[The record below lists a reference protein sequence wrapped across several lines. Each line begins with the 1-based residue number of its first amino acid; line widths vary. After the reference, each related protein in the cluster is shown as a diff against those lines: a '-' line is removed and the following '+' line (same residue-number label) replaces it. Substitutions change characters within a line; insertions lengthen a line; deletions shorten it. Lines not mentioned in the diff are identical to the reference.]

1 MADLE
6 FFFDP
11 VCPWAWITS
20 RWALEAAGQLDA
32 EIKWSPIALAILNE
46 DKDYDELPPR
56 YRAGHGTGR
65 NLLRVIEAVKAAEGD
80 HRVIELYT
88 RFGTDFHTGDRELV
102 TSGWEEGNQQY
113 LDSVGLGPYV
123 KAANDASIDEALRA
137 STEDALSRTGDDVGT
152 PIITFAPPD
161 GPSFFGPVMSEIP
174 RGDRAVE
181 LWHAVRTIAEF
192 PGMAELKRS
201 ARGRPV
207 FT

>member
-20 RWALEAAGQLDA
+20 RWALEASAQLDA
-32 EIKWSPIALAILNE
+32 EITWSPISLAILNE
-46 DKDYDELPPR
+46 DKDYDRFPDG
-56 YRAGHGTGR
+56 YRAGHQTGK
-65 NLLRVIEAVKAAEGD
+65 NLLRVIEAVKAAEGPE
-80 HRVIELYT
+80 RVIDLYT
-88 RFGTDFHTGDRELV
+88 TFGTEIHTGDREFV
-102 TSGWEEGNQQY
+102 TRGWEQGNPDY
-113 LDSVGLGPYV
+113 LDSVGLGDYV
-123 KAANDASIDEALRA
+123 DAACDTEIDTAIRA
-137 STEDALSRTGDDVGT
+137 STSEALSRTGKDVGT
-152 PIITFAPPD
+152 PIITFSPPD

-174 RGDRAVE
+174 RGEKAVE

-201 ARGRPV
+201 ARSKPV